1 MSQLKNKTYNVTV
14 YGCRTNQYEG
24 EALAASLEGAGAVRS
39 TSAPDIEVIVTCT
52 ITAAADRKCRKQI
65 RKLRRENPR
74 AVIAVCGCYAQN
86 VPETE
91 REMVGA
97 DIIIGNRLKNRL
109 VEALS
114 GWFADGGSGNSIAL
128 FDRDILSDD
137 SWDSLAL
144 DRPRMHGRAFLK
156 VQDGCD
162 HYCSYCIVP
171 YVRGRPVSRR
181 ADEVALEARRI
192 VASGCKEIILTGIH
206 LGLYDDLPGL
216 VRRIGNI
223 DGLKRLRFGSIEP
236 FAVDDDL
243 LDAIAD
249 TETFCPH
256 LHLPLQSGDDS
267 VLASMKRGYTSEAF
281 RMITK
286 NIRNRLNSDIH
297 LSTDLMVGFPT
308 EDDAAFENSLRFV
321 EEIGFGK
328 VHVFPFS
335 PRTGT
340 DAAKMRALPEK
351 KVRERVLRA
360 LKLAD
365 KLHERYCSEWIGKRV
380 SLLVEEKRGEAVVGL
395 TPNYMRV
402 AAQDGGY
409 ALFEEIDVTPER
421 YANGMLLA
429 RGLSL
434 VPRDEPG
441 ISEFL

>member
-1 MSQLKNKTYNVTV
+1 MLQLKNKTYNVTV

-24 EALAASLEGAGAVRS
+24 EALAALLEEAGAVRS
-39 TSAPDIEVIVTCT
+39 ASAADIEVIVTCT

-65 RKLRRENPR
+65 RKLRRENPH

-86 VPETE
+86 VPEAE
-91 REMVGA
+91 RELIGA

-109 VEALS
+109 AEALS
-114 GWFADGGSGNSIAL
+114 RWFADAGSENSIAL

-181 ADEVALEARRI
+181 ADEVAEEARRI

-216 VRRIGNI
+216 VRRVGNI
-223 DGLKRLRFGSIEP
+223 SGLKRLRFGSIEP
-236 FAVDDDL
+236 FAVNDDL

-256 LHLPLQSGDDS
+256 LHLPLQSGDDG
-267 VLASMKRGYTSEAF
+267 VLASMRRGYTAEDF
-281 RMITK
+281 RTITK
-286 NIRNRLNSDIH
+286 KIRRRLNADIH
-297 LSTDLMVGFPT
+297 LSTDLMIGFPA
-308 EDDAAFENSLRFV
+308 EDDAAFESSLRFV

-335 PRTGT
+335 PRAGT
-340 DAAKMRALPEK
+340 DAAKMRVVPEK

-360 LKLAD
+360 LALAD
-365 KLHERYCSEWIGKRV
+365 KLHERYCSKWIGKSV
-380 SLLVEEKRGEAVVGL
+380 SVLVEEKRAEAVVGL

-402 AAQDGGY
+402 AAQDRGY
-409 ALFEEIDVTPER
+409 TLSEEIDVTPER
-421 YANGMLLA
+421 YANSMLLTG
-429 RGLSL
+429 GLSL
-434 VPRDEPG
+434 SHRAGLEIP
-441 ISEFL
+441 EFL